1 MAKIITVLISIC
13 FIWGINVYAV
23 DESPTPTKQLSKE
36 VGQSKAV
43 ASTIRELEG
52 EVIAISDTRVSIRNQ
67 QGVYQLKLADGAR
80 LYCNGL
86 LSNWR
91 ALRPVTDRAFFEAR
105 LLLNSAHQVVML
117 KGEYQ
122 GTEAVINGLYWQPG
136 LQLVLLLPDTQ
147 EVTVRSVAA
156 NAIMPPGDRWRSN
169 GQAVYV
175 LYNFQGAIRAIFLP
189 D

>member
-1 MAKIITVLISIC
+1 MQLERVPHQPRS
-13 FIWGINVYAV
+13 
-23 DESPTPTKQLSKE
+23 LSKE
-36 VGQSKAV
+36 VGQPQAV
-43 ASTIRELEG
+43 VSNTRELEG
-52 EVIAISDTRVSIRNQ
+52 EIIAITDSRVSIRNQ

-86 LSNWR
+86 LSSWR

-122 GTEAVINGLYWQPG
+122 GTEAVINGLCWQPG
-136 LQLVLLLPDTQ
+136 LQLVLFLPDTQ